1 LSKLGGEKS
10 YPHFDFG
17 KGAENQAVNE
27 STARVSFGD
36 DAKCGGITH
45 YA

>member
-27 STARVSFGD
+27 STARVLFGD
-36 DAKCGGITH
+36 DVGYRGITH
-45 YA
+45 NA